1 MHRRKQPIYKSHG
14 FYSDW
19 EGFVFV
25 IIGSERQVCVVF
37 MFVLGARLPVGH
49 LSSSLARCVAVSRQA
64 CFNVLA
70 ALVAFPRL
78 HEPRSPS
85 TAHYGSVGGSKSTN
99 RFPSRWPC

>member
-37 MFVLGARLPVGH
+37 MFVLELDF
-49 LSSSLARCVAVSRQA
+49 L
-64 CFNVLA
+64 
-70 ALVAFPRL
+70 
-78 HEPRSPS
+78 
-85 TAHYGSVGGSKSTN
+85 
-99 RFPSRWPC
+99 